1 MKEVQVFLLCD
12 TCHENGDRREAVERT
27 VSVDGQTAVV
37 AACEEHM
44 APIVDVL
51 AMIALGV
58 EPEADRPVKRP
69 RAKRGE
75 GQAAVDRKSGEA
87 LPTDCELCTYQGPTR
102 SALGQ
107 HLLQHHKMNFTQV
120 AAMTPRQRAAAKRQY
135 ALDNA

>member
-58 EPEADRPVKRP
+58 EPEADRPVNC
-69 RAKRGE
+69 A
-75 GQAAVDRKSGEA
+75 
-87 LPTDCELCTYQGPTR
+87 PTR
-102 SALGQ
+102 VRLALRWGS
-107 HLLQHHKMNFTQV
+107 TCCSI
-120 AAMTPRQRAAAKRQY
+120 TR
-135 ALDNA
+135 